1 MINFH
6 GYNKKRNFFEGW
18 YFKHQRK
25 DNTIAFIP
33 GINIDSKGHKY
44 AFIQV
49 ITSKLS
55 YNIKYSFL
63 DFRVSKNEFKIKIG
77 NNIFS
82 KDGIYIDIKDE
93 NLIIKGEIKYGE
105 LTPINYDIMGPFK
118 YVPFMECNHGV
129 LSMYHKLK
137 GKFIINNEE
146 IDLNNGIGYIETD
159 FGTSFP
165 KEYLWTQ
172 CNIFENTTEDYKCSI
187 MASVANIPFMGG
199 NFRGCRCVV
208 YYKGKEYRLA
218 TYNGARVLKYSND
231 SLVLKRGKY
240 KLEIKVMNQKPQKLL
255 APLNGNMEKIIHEN
269 SACRATFKFYINK
282 KLVFNLYSN
291 NCSFE
296 YV

>member
-6 GYNKKRNFFEGW
+6 GNHKKRNFFEGW
-18 YFKHQRK
+18 YFKHQKK

-33 GINIDSKGHKY
+33 GINIDSRGYKY

-63 DFRVSKNEFKIKIG
+63 DFKASKNEFKIKIG

-93 NLIIKGEIKYGE
+93 NLIIKGEVKYGE
-105 LTPINYDIMGPFK
+105 LTPIKYDIMGPFK

-146 IDLNNGIGYIETD
+146 INLNNGIGYIEKD

-172 CNIFENTTEDYKCSI
+172 CNLFENTTEDYKCSI

-199 NFRGCRCVV
+199 NFRGCICIV
-208 YYKGKEYRLA
+208 YYKDKEYRLA
-218 TYNGARVLKYSND
+218 TYNGVRVLKYSND

-240 KLEIKVMNQKPQKLL
+240 KLEIKVMSQKPQKLL
-255 APLNGNMEKIIHEN
+255 APLKGNMEKIIHEN

>member
-18 YFKHQRK
+18 YFKHQTK
-25 DNTIAFIP
+25 ENTIAFIP
-33 GINIDSKGHKY
+33 GINIDGKGYKY

-49 ITSKLS
+49 ITNKFS
-55 YNIKYSFL
+55 YNFKY
-63 DFRVSKNEFKIKIG
+63 DFSDFKVSKNELRIKIG

-82 KDGIYIDIKDE
+82 KEGIYIDIKDE
-93 NLIIKGEIKYGE
+93 NLIIKGEVKYRE
-105 LTPINYDIMGPFK
+105 LTPIKYDIMGPFK

-137 GKFIINNEE
+137 GKFIINNEK
-146 IDLNNGIGYIETD
+146 INLDNGIGYIEKD

-172 CNIFENTTEDYKCSI
+172 CNLFENTTEDYKYSI

-199 NFRGCRCVV
+199 NFRGCICIV

-218 TYNGARVLKYSND
+218 TYNGVRVLKYSND

-240 KLEIKVMNQKPQKLL
+240 KLEIKVMSKKPQKLL
-255 APLNGNMEKIIHEN
+255 APLKGNMEKIIHEN
-269 SACRATFKFYINK
+269 PSCRATFKFYINNE
-282 KLVFNLYSN
+282 LAFNLYSD